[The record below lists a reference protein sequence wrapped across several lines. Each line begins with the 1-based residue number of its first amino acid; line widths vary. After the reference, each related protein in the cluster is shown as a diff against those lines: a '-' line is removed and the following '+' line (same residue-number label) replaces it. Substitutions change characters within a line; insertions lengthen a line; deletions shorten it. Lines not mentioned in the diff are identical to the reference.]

1 MPTQGPRPAIAVRN
15 LRWLHGFREVLV
27 VAAVYITYSAVR
39 SLSGDAADAAVARAE
54 DLVRWQQQWRLNWEP
69 DIQAWTLDRLP
80 LMHIANFIYFWLHLP
95 LLPIFAL
102 WMFLTNPRSY
112 SFLRNVWVITQL
124 IGVTAFY
131 FLPVAPPR
139 LLPDGYGFVDSMAL
153 YSPINYTTSE
163 AGLLVNKYAAFPSL
177 HFAWSFI
184 IAVGLYQTLP
194 WRWTRLLAL
203 VVPVASFWSIVA
215 TGNHFI
221 ADALG
226 GAIVVAV
233 GFLVALG
240 IDRLLS
246 SRRGR
251 QAEGDV
257 PAEPLRTGR
266 RRAGSESD
274 DEVAPRCRQ
283 ETCRS
288 K

>member
-1 MPTQGPRPAIAVRN
+1 
-15 LRWLHGFREVLV
+15 VLV
-27 VAAVYITYSAVR
+27 VAAIYITYSVVR
-39 SLSGDAADAAVARAE
+39 SLSGDAADAAVTRAE
-54 DLVRWQQQWRLNWEP
+54 DLVRLQQQWRLNWEP

-102 WMFLTNPRSY
+102 WMFVTNPRSY

-124 IGVTAFY
+124 IGVTAF
-131 FLPVAPPR
+131 FFIPVAPPR

-163 AGLLVNKYAAFPSL
+163 AGMLVNKYAAFPSL

-203 VVPVASFWSIVA
+203 VVPLASFWSIVA
-215 TGNHFI
+215 TGNHFV

-233 GFLVALG
+233 GFLVAFG

-246 SRRGR
+246 SRRR
-251 QAEGDV
+251 QQADRHV
-257 PAEPLRTGR
+257 PAEARQIGR
-266 RRAGSESD
+266 RRAGTESD
-274 DEVAPRCRQ
+274 DELAPGYGHQAYRP
-283 ETCRS
+283 

>member
-1 MPTQGPRPAIAVRN
+1 MAAIYV
-15 LRWLHGFREVLV
+15 
-27 VAAVYITYSAVR
+27 TYSAVR

-54 DLVRWQQQWRLNWEP
+54 DLVRWQQQWGLNWEP
-69 DIQAWTLDRLP
+69 DIQAWTLDRMT

-95 LLPIFAL
+95 LLPVFAL

-131 FLPVAPPR
+131 LMPVAPPR

-203 VVPVASFWSIVA
+203 AVPLASFWSIVA
-215 TGNHFI
+215 TGNHFV

-226 GAIVVAV
+226 GGIVVAV
-233 GFLVALG
+233 GFLVAVG

-246 SRRGR
+246 SRRRR
-251 QAEGDV
+251 QADWYV
-257 PAEPLRTGR
+257 PAEPLQIGGR
-266 RRAGSESD
+266 PAGSQSD
-274 DEVAPRCRQ
+274 GELASAASRRPAG
-283 ETCRS
+283 RS
-288 K
+288 DGH